1 VEWTIL
7 ESDKTKQDP
16 TGVEGF
22 ILRMDKELRDS
33 GPPLEGF
40 RFLNSGLEMLRIT
53 RDIEAEA
60 QASGAGS
67 TLYVGFQT
75 AEKLVKEM
83 KRYRQ
88 INQSGVQIVGFG
100 QGDIPEEDTPVLEQ
114 WVDLPQNTRALE
126 NQWYLVA
133 TLPTPIVFIGW
144 ETSIPQM
151 FGQGGISRPGK
162 QFKGFVSGD
171 QRVVD
176 AVVAH
181 LEKVRRQYGPT
192 QAMSIERLADE
203 IPFPIHRIMVLTDE
217 GRTSQLKAMREDAA
231 QLASKRSSSIIL
243 YDLSAA
249 SYLVSPYPSGE
260 YQKEWRRALD
270 KKELGIIGRQYLVE
284 QLEDLEARRIN
295 GGAVLPTTHGFTH
308 LAGWAE
314 RGKVDLIMIPS
325 SLVRP
330 GLIDRIKGYTLKT
343 LLDSTNIPVL
353 VYKEGGN
360 VWLCTNASGIRAHA
374 KGMTPAPHVSGPESF
389 LSPVRGDNSPDV
401 GEIHPLF
408 P

>member
-1 VEWTIL
+1 
-7 ESDKTKQDP
+7 
-16 TGVEGF
+16 
-22 ILRMDKELRDS
+22 MDKELRSS

-60 QASGAGS
+60 QASGVGS

-75 AEKLVKEM
+75 AEKLAKEM

-100 QGDIPEEDTPVLEQ
+100 QGDIPEEDTPALEQ

-144 ETSIPQM
+144 EISIPQM

-243 YDLSAA
+243 YDLAAA

-284 QLEDLEARRIN
+284 QLEDLEARSVN
-295 GGAVLPTTHGFTH
+295 GGAVPPTTHGFTH
-308 LAGWAE
+308 LAG
-314 RGKVDLIMIPS
+314 
-325 SLVRP
+325 
-330 GLIDRIKGYTLKT
+330 
-343 LLDSTNIPVL
+343 
-353 VYKEGGN
+353 
-360 VWLCTNASGIRAHA
+360 
-374 KGMTPAPHVSGPESF
+374 
-389 LSPVRGDNSPDV
+389 
-401 GEIHPLF
+401 
-408 P
+408 